1 MYYCTV
7 NDFSQCPT
15 EGAIGLLALLIR
27 EGRAA
32 EGRLDD
38 ALATAGLT
46 FVQWRTLDM
55 LVKAGEPVS
64 LKRLPEQLG
73 CVKSNVTQL
82 IDKLEA
88 EGVLKRVPDPDDRRG
103 TRVELT
109 GRGQE
114 SHKAGR
120 NALES
125 ATQKLFARLSQDE
138 RETLRHYLLLLND
151 GPTS

>member
-1 MYYCTV
+1 MYYCLV

-27 EGRAA
+27 EGRSA
-32 EGRLDD
+32 EARLDD

-55 LVKAGEPVS
+55 LVKVGKPIP
-64 LKRLPEQLG
+64 LKLLPEQLG

-82 IDKLEA
+82 IDKLET

-103 TRVELT
+103 TRVQLT
-109 GRGQE
+109 EHGQE

-125 ATQKLFARLSQDE
+125 ATQNLFARLSQE
-138 RETLRHYLLLLND
+138 EQETLRHYLTLLNS
-151 GPTS
+151 GPAT